1 MNSLIIKARL
11 KLLLISVF
19 IFIFIFATTKIFRAN
34 ILYQLILFLCFFIY
48 YLLTNRERLI
58 TFLNFTKFLFIVII
72 LLHGVFFLYKFLS
85 MGSEFAISFY
95 KKRGES
101 IFIRIFIIPNI
112 FAFVNIL
119 ISKISFIDIILLSGN
134 NKKSKIV
141 YILMISGIEVMERLK
156 IYYEYHPL
164 NMTNRGFQKIL
175 HYLAVPLTLFFG
187 IYRGFEHKY
196 KTLLEREK
204 ILEEKI

>member
-11 KLLLISVF
+11 KMILISVF
-19 IFIFIFATTKIFRAN
+19 IFVFIFATTKIFRAN
-34 ILYQLILFLCFFIY
+34 IIYQVVLFLCFFIY
-48 YLLTNRERLI
+48 YLITNRERLI
-58 TFLNFTKFLFIVII
+58 TFLNFTKFLFIVIV
-72 LLHGVFFLYKFLS
+72 LLHGVFFLYKLLS

-95 KKRGES
+95 RDRGAS

-119 ISKISFIDIILLSGN
+119 ISKVSFIDIILLSGN
-134 NKKSKIV
+134 NKKSKTV
-141 YILMISGIEVMERLK
+141 YILMVSGIEVMERLK

-164 NMTNRGFQKIL
+164 NMTNRGLQKIF

-187 IYRGFEHKY
+187 IYRGFEHRY
-196 KTLLEREK
+196 KTLIERER

>member
-34 ILYQLILFLCFFIY
+34 ILYQVILFLCFFIY

-72 LLHGVFFLYKFLS
+72 LLHGIFFLYKLLS

-95 KKRGES
+95 RERGES

-119 ISKISFIDIILLSGN
+119 ISKVSFIDIILLSGN
-134 NKKSKIV
+134 NKKSKTV
-141 YILMISGIEVMERLK
+141 YILMVSGIEVMERLK

-164 NMTNRGFQKIL
+164 NMTNRGFQKIF

-187 IYRGFEHKY
+187 IYRGFEHRY

-204 ILEEKI
+204 ILEENI